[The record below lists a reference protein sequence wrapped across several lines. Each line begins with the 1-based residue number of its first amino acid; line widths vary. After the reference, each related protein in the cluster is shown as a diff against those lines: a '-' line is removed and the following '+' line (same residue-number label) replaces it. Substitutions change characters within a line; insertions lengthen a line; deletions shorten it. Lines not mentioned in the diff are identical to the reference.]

1 MSFFVNLYNA
11 LILHANCV
19 LGPPKDTP
27 QARSDFFKGITGA
40 KYMIGGGGGEGG
52 GGVVESGQLFSPDD
66 IEHGILRANHPHPSQ
81 ITADPTTPSFLPPW
95 DPR

>member
-1 MSFFVNLYNA
+1 
-11 LILHANCV
+11 
-19 LGPPKDTP
+19 
-27 QARSDFFKGITGA
+27 
-40 KYMIGGGGGEGG
+40 MIGGGGGEGG